1 MEELTTT
8 PCAGR
13 QNLEYLQHEDFSL
26 KTGCWKETD
35 CFLALS
41 ALKTRLYGKTN
52 EWMNKL
58 IDAHPGLEVPW
69 VLQRE
74 DFSLR
79 TGWLKEVFLAPYLR
93 PQRELFLLWHEA
105 G

>member
-58 IDAHPGLEVPW
+58 IDVPTLDW
-69 VLQRE
+69 KFRG
-74 DFSLR
+74 FYNAKTS
-79 TGWLKEVFLAPYLR
+79 P
-93 PQRELFLLWHEA
+93 
-105 G
+105 